1 MKKQII
7 STLSLIILCNT
18 ILYAQEKKHINLSE
32 PGNGSSLSNIN
43 KSNATLLQENSS
55 DGNQV
60 NDRLHPDKLN
70 EKYKADL
77 EGANGSTPSQIPNT
91 STGLDFNTNTM
102 QPQTKYN
109 STQYNQNLGNGIKA
123 SSTIYTDESG
133 KVRTSNSG
141 IQFGGKK

>member
-7 STLSLIILCNT
+7 STLSLVILCST
-18 ILYAQEKKHINLSE
+18 VLYAQEQEHINLSA
-32 PGNGSSLSNIN
+32 PVGSSLSDIN

-77 EGANGSTPSQIPNT
+77 EGANGSIPSQIPNT

-109 STQYNQNLGNGIKA
+109 SIQYNQNLGNGIKA

>member
-7 STLSLIILCNT
+7 STLSLIILCST
-18 ILYAQEKKHINLSE
+18 VLYAQEQEHINLSA
-32 PGNGSSLSNIN
+32 PVGSSLSDIN
-43 KSNATLLQENSS
+43 KSNATLLQENSG
-55 DGNQV
+55 DANQV
-60 NDRLHPDKLN
+60 SDRLHTDKLN

-77 EGANGSTPSQIPNT
+77 EGANGSIPSQIPNT

>member
-7 STLSLIILCNT
+7 STFSLIILCST
-18 ILYAQEKKHINLSE
+18 ILYAQEKEHINLSA
-32 PGNGSSLSNIN
+32 PGSSSLSNIN

-55 DGNQV
+55 NANQG

-77 EGANGSTPSQIPNT
+77 DEVNTSTSTNIPNT
-91 STGLDFNTNTM
+91 STGLDFNTNTT
-102 QPQTKYN
+102 QPETKYN
-109 STQYNQNLGNGIKA
+109 STQYNQSLGNGIKA
-123 SSTIYTDESG
+123 SSTIYTDETG
-133 KVRTSNSG
+133 KVKTSNSG